1 MNQIPTERHALVTGG
16 SRGIGYAVAQRLL
29 EQGARVTLM
38 GRDEAALKKAVA
50 GLSAQGRVAYVC
62 GDVLQ
67 QASVRQAVGTARSGF
82 GHVDIVVNNAGQAGG
97 ERVHSWDATQGH

>member
-62 GDVLQ
+62 GDVSQ
-67 QASVRQAVGTARSGF
+67 QASVRQAVDTARSGF
-82 GHVDIVVNNAGQAGG
+82 GPVDILVKTSGRLE
-97 ERVHSWDATQGH
+97 ERRVRK